1 MSPINGIRY
10 KCFVCSDFDLC
21 EKCEATKTHDQTH
34 PLVQIAQPNTFG
46 GRGCHGRRRFHG
58 PEGAVPP
65 PHGFPF
71 HPWRMHHMHNPH
83 MNPNPMDFPPGM
95 NVGVN
100 PQQPPAVPVPGACL
114 RKFGR
119 GKGLARFVQDVTI
132 EDGTVL
138 KPNEPFVKVWRIR
151 NSGEAAWPEGTV
163 LLFVGG
169 DLLGAPSQVAVPRT
183 VNAGEEVDISVNMVA
198 PERSGRYTG
207 YWRLMWKQWY
217 QRRVRG
223 SAMDARKKLLDLLE
237 KGGFR
242 AGTGDN
248 SIYFGNF
255 EQVVRFIVEWEG
267 FVQVFMTKESPS
279 STKERLNPTITNII
293 KGLKSFSKDES
304 HIEGATLYI
313 VFKKEANKEACLKRK
328 PPFGRFRNR
337 EEEMG
342 KHILKSSTKYTAYIA
357 PIFREMAISDIRVG
371 FAHIT
376 TKVRDICL
384 LYD

>member
-1 MSPINGIRY
+1 MAPITLKFKHGKEIRRLTVEQPLTYTTVTQLISQLFPDLTNYTLKYEDPDGDKITVSSQGEIQEAVSVALGTNNVLRFFVNEKSSETKQQPETPVPVVSTQPSPVPTSSSSTPAQNVPAIHLGVTCDGCQMSPINGIRY

-100 PQQPPAVPVPGACL
+100 PQPPPAVPVPGACL

-223 SAMDARKKLLDLLE
+223 SRGKIRSKSVGGHLCELRETCRTLD
-237 KGGFR
+237 R
-242 AGTGDN
+242 
-248 SIYFGNF
+248 
-255 EQVVRFIVEWEG
+255 
-267 FVQVFMTKESPS
+267 
-279 STKERLNPTITNII
+279 
-293 KGLKSFSKDES
+293 
-304 HIEGATLYI
+304 
-313 VFKKEANKEACLKRK
+313 
-328 PPFGRFRNR
+328 
-337 EEEMG
+337 
-342 KHILKSSTKYTAYIA
+342 
-357 PIFREMAISDIRVG
+357 
-371 FAHIT
+371 
-376 TKVRDICL
+376 
-384 LYD
+384 